1 MSTII
6 DRIQCYMSRSGIN
19 NNQLTVA
26 AGLSVGLIGRA
37 IKAKSGLN
45 SDSIEKILYAY
56 PDLNPNWLL
65 TGRGSMLISSKD
77 DDKNGKGNG
86 KENGKACCFS
96 ESVDEENTNPNT
108 NLSENIEKKDAYP
121 NAKSETHDESIGM
134 IAAEPRAIY
143 GSAAIKLRKEQM
155 RIPELLKEQTRTSVP
170 FYNLPV
176 SAGQLAVL
184 ESEVLLHTEPDGFV
198 ELSVFEGCEA
208 VFPITGISMEPIIS
222 SGDWIGIKTID
233 NISRSWEFLQTGAI
247 YLIITREERMIKFIE
262 KATDEDFI
270 VCKSPNYSPFKVFKG
285 DIIKLYR
292 VKACSKR
299 L

>member
-6 DRIQCYMSRSGIN
+6 DRIQCYMSRNGIN

-37 IKAKSGLN
+37 IKSKSGLN

-65 TGRGSMLISSKD
+65 TGRGSMLISPKD
-77 DDKNGKGNG
+77 ENKNGKGNG
-86 KENGKACCFS
+86 KGNGK
-96 ESVDEENTNPNT
+96 EY
-108 NLSENIEKKDAYP
+108 NLSDLP
-121 NAKSETHDESIGM
+121 SSFV
-134 IAAEPRAIY
+134 AEPKTVYEGVKQKVAV
-143 GSAAIKLRKEQM
+143 KLRKEQM
-155 RIPELLKEQTRTSVP
+155 RIPELLEKKTRTSVP

-176 SAGQLAVL
+176 SAGQLGIL
-184 ESEVLLHTEPDGFV
+184 ESEIFAQSVPDGFV

-208 VFPITGISMEPIIS
+208 IFPITGISMEPIIS
-222 SGDWIGIKTID
+222 SGDWIGIRTID
-233 NISRSWEFLQTGAI
+233 NLSHSWEFLQTGAI

-262 KATDEDFI
+262 KASDEDFI
-270 VCKSPNYSPFKVFKG
+270 ICKSPNYSPFKVFKG
-285 DIIKLYR
+285 DILKLYR